1 VLDERARV
9 ARNGAASFG
18 ATAPLAPD
26 AAATPAGFGALPG
39 GLADGLWE
47 EETRR
52 IVTALA
58 SSRGREKAAE
68 LLGISGRTL
77 RYKLQKMRKAGI
89 HVPGD
94 RA

>member
-1 VLDERARV
+1 M
-9 ARNGAASFG
+9 
-18 ATAPLAPD
+18 
-26 AAATPAGFGALPG
+26 
-39 GLADGLWE
+39 
-47 EETRR
+47 
-52 IVTALA
+52 TALA

>member
-1 VLDERARV
+1 
-9 ARNGAASFG
+9 
-18 ATAPLAPD
+18 
-26 AAATPAGFGALPG
+26 
-39 GLADGLWE
+39 
-47 EETRR
+47 
-52 IVTALA
+52 VTALA
-58 SSRGREKAAE
+58 SSRGREQAAE